1 MMAWVYLVLA
11 ILFEVTGTT
20 SMKFSEGF
28 QNFVPT
34 VVIFVCYG
42 ISIAF
47 LTMAVRTIDI
57 SVAYAIWSAVG
68 MVIISAIG
76 FFWFNEPATAWKMIS
91 IGIIIIGVVSLQ
103 LSDRAIA

>member
-1 MMAWVYLVLA
+1 MAWMYLLFA
-11 ILFEVTGTT
+11 ILFEVTGTA
-20 SMKFSEGF
+20 SMKLADGF
-28 QNFVPT
+28 QNLVPT

-76 FFWFNEPATAWKMIS
+76 FFWFKEPVTTWKMIS

>member
-1 MMAWVYLVLA
+1 MAWVYLLLA
-11 ILFEVTGTT
+11 ILFEVTGTA
-20 SMKFSEGF
+20 SMKLADGF
-28 QNFVPT
+28 QNLVPT

-76 FFWFNEPATAWKMIS
+76 FFWFKEPATIWKMVS

-103 LSDRAIA
+103 LSNRAIA